1 MGRTKGTMYRSCFG
15 SLCESEP
22 EKLIGKVKSN
32 SDVHSQAV
40 QTPFFFS
47 DNKNKL
53 KSFETTDTILN
64 SFFITHWKLNFVFI
78 EAKAS

>member
-1 MGRTKGTMYRSCFG
+1 MSTHRLYKH
-15 SLCESEP
+15 L
-22 EKLIGKVKSN
+22 
-32 SDVHSQAV
+32 
-40 QTPFFFS
+40 FFFS

>member
-40 QTPFFFS
+40 QTPFFFFQATRI
-47 DNKNKL
+47 NL
-53 KSFETTDTILN
+53 KALRLQTQY
-64 SFFITHWKLNFVFI
+64 
-78 EAKAS
+78 